1 MNEENINIDN
11 PAPEGFIIPTIAIVG
26 RPNVGKSSL
35 FNAII
40 KRRLAIVHEASG
52 VTRDRIVS
60 PAIRQGKHFQVID
73 TGGLGTFAGEERKI
87 DMWDRN
93 IRAQV
98 EIAIEGADVL
108 ILVVN
113 VQQGVVPLDEE
124 VAARLR
130 ECGKK
135 VIVAVNKVDDGSH
148 QKMVPEFSRLGYEDM
163 FPVSCLHRQGIDEL
177 LEEALEDFEVYD
189 NIPEHPQA
197 LKIAAVGR
205 PNVGKSSLVNRL
217 LGEERVMVSEIAGT
231 TRDSVDVDFELK
243 IGSEKLPATLIDT
256 AGLRKRGKVSDAIEM
271 FSVMRAQSAIERAN
285 IVLFLIEAKPEGVTA
300 QDKKIAG
307 MIHDSG
313 KACIIVANKWDICE
327 NKDPKA
333 VLDELRYSLP
343 GMAYAPVVFA
353 SALDGKNMDRL
364 LDMIGDVI
372 EQLEIH
378 VPTSMINRVVEDAV
392 LRNSPPVVGTS
403 PLKIYYTTMVGST
416 PPTFL
421 LFVNN
426 PKFCARNYL
435 SYLNNY
441 FRDAFGFLGLPIII
455 RLRERP
461 KSVESI
467 RTRQTAREA
476 IDKLKKARRTSGS
489 KRSNPNL
496 KGTKGMK
503 AKRKIQRGQK

>member
-1 MNEENINIDN
+1 MNEENINIDK
-11 PAPEGFIIPTIAIVG
+11 PAPEKFRIPTIAIVG

-60 PAIRQGKHFQVID
+60 PAIRHGKHFQVID
-73 TGGLGTFAGEERKI
+73 TGGLGTFAGEERKV

-108 ILVVN
+108 VLVVN

-124 VAARLR
+124 VADRLR

-148 QKMVPEFSRLGYEDM
+148 QKMVPEFSRLGYEDL

-177 LEEALEDFEVYD
+177 LEKTLEDFEAYE
-189 NIPEHPQA
+189 NIPERPQA

-205 PNVGKSSLVNRL
+205 PNVGKSSLINRL
-217 LGEERVMVSEIAGT
+217 LGEKRVMVSEIAGT

-243 IGSEKLPATLIDT
+243 IGDEKLPATLIDT

-285 IVLFLIEAKPEGVTA
+285 IVLFLVEAKPEGVTA
-300 QDKKIAG
+300 QDKKIASI
-307 MIHDSG
+307 IHDSG

-343 GMAYAPVVFA
+343 GMSYAPVVFA
-353 SALDGKNMDRL
+353 SALDGKNMDKL
-364 LDMIGDVI
+364 MDMIGAVI
-372 EQLEIH
+372 EQLEVH
-378 VPTSMINRVVEDAV
+378 VSTSMVNRVVEDAIQ
-392 LRNSPPVVGTS
+392 RNAPPVVGTS
-403 PLKIYYTTMVGST
+403 RLKIYYTTMVGSA

-426 PKFCARNYL
+426 PKLCAKNYL
-435 SYLNNY
+435 AYLNNY
-441 FRDAFGFLGLPIII
+441 FREAFGFFGIPIII

-461 KSVESI
+461 KNVESI

-476 IDKLKKARRTSGS
+476 IDKMKKSRRASGS
-489 KRSNPNL
+489 KRVNPNL

>member
-1 MNEENINIDN
+1 MNEENINIDK
-11 PAPEGFIIPTIAIVG
+11 PAPEEFKIPTIAIVG

-60 PAIRQGKHFQVID
+60 PAIRHGKHFQVID
-73 TGGLGTFAGEERKI
+73 TGGLGTFAGEERKV

-108 ILVVN
+108 VLVVN

-124 VAARLR
+124 VADRLR

-148 QKMVPEFSRLGYEDM
+148 QKMVPEFSRLGYEDL

-177 LEEALEDFEVYD
+177 LEKTLEDFEVYE

-205 PNVGKSSLVNRL
+205 PNVGKSSLINRL
-217 LGEERVMVSEIAGT
+217 LGEKRVMVSEIAGT

-243 IGSEKLPATLIDT
+243 IGDEKLPATLIDT

-271 FSVMRAQSAIERAN
+271 FSAMRAQSAIERAN
-285 IVLFLIEAKPEGVTA
+285 IVLFLVEAKPEGVTA
-300 QDKKIAG
+300 QDKKIASI
-307 MIHDSG
+307 IHDSG

-327 NKDPKA
+327 NKDQKA

-343 GMAYAPVVFA
+343 GMTYAPVVFV

-364 LDMIGDVI
+364 LDTIGDVI
-372 EQLEIH
+372 EQLEVH
-378 VPTSMINRVVEDAV
+378 VPTSMVNRVVEDAIQ
-392 LRNSPPVVGTS
+392 RNAPPVVGTS
-403 PLKIYYTTMVGST
+403 RLKIYYTTMVGSA

-426 PKFCARNYL
+426 PKLCAKNYL
-435 SYLNNY
+435 AYLNNY
-441 FRDAFGFLGLPIII
+441 FREAFGFLGIPIII

-461 KSVESI
+461 KNVESI

-476 IDKLKKARRTSGS
+476 IDKLKKSRRTSGS
-489 KRSNPNL
+489 KRVNPNL

-503 AKRKIQRGQK
+503 AKRKMQRGQK